1 LISSTPQIRTL
12 LSNPARFKA
21 LVTGRRWGKTNAGFI
36 WLCHDEMQPGELR
49 WHISPFRVQAK
60 RNVWPLLV
68 WMSRQIQGAQLS
80 VSELKMTLPNG
91 SAIQLHGADN
101 PDGLP
106 GVGLSRVWL
115 DEFALWRKQEMWQ
128 LVVRPMLTQS
138 KGPALF
144 TSSPRGYDRM
154 YDFFR
159 LGQDPDEGDWA
170 SWIYKTKDSPFV
182 DSAEVDAARRDMDPI
197 LYAQEYEASFET
209 GGNRAA
215 WNFDRARHVLK
226 TETMP
231 SGPQSWI
238 GLDFNVE
245 PMVAVIGGELAADRV
260 HYYDELVIP
269 TNAHTAMMARMLRE
283 KYPQVTRIFPDPSG
297 ASRSVRGPKSDYQI
311 LTDHGFRV
319 EGRKAAPEQVDR
331 LNSWN
336 RMLQDADGNVHMTI
350 DPKCKHLI
358 DDCERTKRTV
368 DGRIDKQARDPHAL
382 DAASY
387 AIEYMYPIHRR
398 QVVRHSRF
406 GG

>member
-1 LISSTPQIRTL
+1 VADPH
-12 LSNPARFKA
+12 RFKA
-21 LVTGRRWGKTNAGFI
+21 LVTGRRWGKTHAGFI

-106 GVGLSRVWL
+106 GVGLSKVWL

-144 TSSPRGYDRM
+144 TSSPRGFDAM

-159 LGQDPDEGDWA
+159 LGQDQDEGDWA
-170 SWIYKTKDSPFV
+170 SWLFKTKDSPFV
-182 DSAEVDAARRDMDPI
+182 DPAEVEAARRDMDPV

-215 WNFDRARHVLK
+215 RNFDRAVHVK
-226 TETMP
+226 TIQSTP
-231 SGPQSWI
+231 PPAQSWI

-245 PMVAVIGGELAADRV
+245 PMVAVIGADLGADRV
-260 HYYDELVIP
+260 CYYDELVIP
-269 TNAHTAMMARMLRE
+269 TNAHTPMMARMLRE
-283 KYPQVTRIFPDPSG
+283 KYPQVTRIFPDPAG
-297 ASRSVRGPKSDYQI
+297 ASRSTRGPKSDYQI
-311 LTDHGFRV
+311 LTDHGFQV
-319 EGRKAAPEQVDR
+319 LGRKAAPEHIDR

-336 RMLQDADGNVHMTI
+336 RMLQDADGVVHMTI

-358 DDCERTKRTV
+358 DDCERTRRTP
-368 DGRIDKQARDPHAL
+368 DGRIDKAHRDPHAL

>member
-1 LISSTPQIRTL
+1 MIRLTPQIRRIL
-12 LSNPARFKA
+12 NSDARFKA
-21 LVTGRRWGKTNAGFI
+21 LVTGRRWGKTHAGFA
-36 WLCHDEMQPGELR
+36 WLIAGEFEPGELR
-49 WHISPFRVQAK
+49 WHVSPFRLQAK

-68 WMSRQIQGAQLS
+68 RLSRM
-80 VSELKMTLPNG
+80 VSGSTLALGELKMTLPNG
-91 SAIQLHGADN
+91 AVIQLHGADN

-106 GVGLSRVWL
+106 GVGLSRVWM

-128 LVVRPMLTQS
+128 LVIRPMLTQS

-144 TSSPRGYDRM
+144 TSSPRGYDAM

-159 LGQDPDEGDWA
+159 LGQDPDESTWE

-182 DSAEVDAARRDMDPI
+182 DPLEVEAARRDMDPV

-215 WNFDRARHVLK
+215 WNFERDTHVKPALQA
-226 TETMP
+226 P
-231 SGPQSWI
+231 APAQSWI

-245 PMVAVIGGELAADRV
+245 PMVALVGGEVGNGGV
-260 HYYDELVIP
+260 HYYDEIVIQ

-283 KYPQVTRIFPDPSG
+283 KYPHVTRIFPDPSG
-297 ASRSVRGPKSDYQI
+297 ASRSTRGPKSDYQI
-311 LTDHGFRV
+311 LIDHGFVV
-319 EGRKAAPEQVDR
+319 EGRKAAPEHIDR

-336 RMLQDADGNVHMTI
+336 RMLKDAEGVSRLTI
-350 DPKCKHLI
+350 DPRCKHLI
-358 DDCERTKRTV
+358 DDCERARRTP
-368 DGRIDKQARDPHAL
+368 DGRIDKAHRDPHAL